1 MATVPQPPETRG
13 FGELLRTLADD
24 ISHLIRSEL
33 ALARTEAQ
41 EKANQMIVALASI
54 IAGALLGFVSLIIL
68 LEALVT
74 GLSNFMYD
82 WIAAILVGVVIAAV
96 GFFLVKKGQS
106 DLSASSLAPTRTA
119 ENLKKDVNLVKEQVS

>member
-1 MATVPQPPETRG
+1 MATVPQPPENRG

-24 ISHLIRSEL
+24 ISHLVRSEL

-41 EKANQMIVALASI
+41 EKATQMITALVSVV
-54 IAGALLGFVSLIIL
+54 AGALLAFVALIVL
-68 LEALVT
+68 LQALVT

-82 WIAAILVGVVIAAV
+82 WIAAILVGVVVAAI

-106 DLSASSLAPTRTA
+106 DLAASNLAPSRTTA
-119 ENLKKDVNLVKEQVS
+119 NLKKDVNLVKEQVS

>member
-1 MATVPQPPETRG
+1 MTTLPQPPENRG

-24 ISHLIRSEL
+24 ISHLVRSEL

-41 EKANQMIVALASI
+41 EKATQMI
-54 IAGALLGFVSLIIL
+54 
-68 LEALVT
+68 T

-82 WIAAILVGVVIAAV
+82 WIAAILVGVVVAAI

-106 DLSASSLAPTRTA
+106 DLAASNLAPNRTA
-119 ENLKKDVNLVKEQVS
+119 ANLKKDVNLVKEQVS